1 MRGKEIVWN
10 LILEGLEGR
19 GPLGGPADPGLKGR
33 EHAKAYN
40 LFQHHHLPSADAYRG
55 QACH

>member
-19 GPLGGPADPGLKGR
+19 GLFGGFVDFGLKGR
-33 EHAKAYN
+33 EYVKVYN
-40 LFQHHHLPSADAYRG
+40 LF
-55 QACH
+55 